1 MLRAFKM
8 GGARGAGAHKSASW
22 RAPNFGKIGKMKTS
36 LSDSAV
42 QSALRIL
49 EGPSAAFARRYP
61 GETGRRQ
68 PVHVVYGGA
77 HLFRAGISR
86 RLGELALATLGEFA
100 PDAFTFARV
109 IGLPGAGAL
118 PKTSKQ
124 AAAAERQFRKSPEKL
139 RLENRAAWLALAVHS
154 RVIEKLRREPVE
166 DFRIDFEDGYG
177 NRPDVEEDQH
187 AKVAAEEVAKGF
199 NEGSLPPFI
208 GIRLKSFSPEL
219 RDRSIRTLDL
229 FVSALCDATGGR
241 LPANFVVTLPKVVIP
256 EQMAALAHLLE
267 AMEPAL
273 GLEKGSLRF
282 EMMIETTQAILN
294 ERGESSLPLFL
305 DAGGGRCIAAHFG
318 TYDYTASCSIT
329 AAYQVMDHPACDFA
343 KHMMQVAFAGTGI
356 WLSDGATNV
365 LPTPPHRAEKG
376 KRPTRVQQIE
386 NREAVHRAWRLHYG
400 HIQHS
405 LISAYYQGW
414 DLHPAQLPTRY
425 AAVFSFFL
433 EGLDSSA
440 ARLKNFVEKAA
451 KATLVGDVFD
461 DAATGQGLLNF
472 FLRAIN
478 CGAIS
483 ETEAE
488 RLTGMTIEELHFGSF
503 LKILKNRTK

>member
-1 MLRAFKM
+1 
-8 GGARGAGAHKSASW
+8 
-22 RAPNFGKIGKMKTS
+22 MKTS
-36 LSDSAV
+36 LSDSAM

-49 EGPSAAFARRYP
+49 DEPWKAFAGRYP

-77 HLFRAGISR
+77 HLFKAGISR
-86 RLGELALATLGEFA
+86 RLGEVALATLDEYA
-100 PDAFTFARV
+100 PDAFTLARIV
-109 IGLPGAGAL
+109 GLPGAAEL
-118 PKTSKQ
+118 PKSGKQ
-124 AAAAERQFRKSPEKL
+124 AAAAERLFAKSPDKL
-139 RLENRAAWLALAVHS
+139 RGENRAAWMALAVYA
-154 RVIEKLRREPVE
+154 RVIEKLKREPVE
-166 DFRIDFEDGYG
+166 DFRVDFEDGYG
-177 NRPDVEEDQH
+177 NRPDAEEDGH
-187 AKVAAEEVAKGF
+187 AKSAAAEVAKGF
-199 NEGSLPPFI
+199 AEGSLPPFI
-208 GIRLKSFSPEL
+208 GIRLKPFSAEL
-219 RDRSIRTLDL
+219 RDRSMRTLDL
-229 FVSALCDATGGR
+229 FVTALCEATGGK
-241 LPANFVVTLPKVVIP
+241 LPPNFVITLPKVVIP
-256 EQMAALAHLLE
+256 EQMTALAHLLE
-267 AMEPAL
+267 AMEAPLKL
-273 GLEKGSLRF
+273 GKGALRF

-294 ERGESSLPLFL
+294 EKGESNLPRFL
-305 DAGGGRCIAAHFG
+305 DAARGRCIAAHFG

-376 KRPTRVQQIE
+376 KKLTRAQREE

-405 LISAYYQGW
+405 LITAYYEGW

-433 EGLDSSA
+433 DGLDSA
-440 ARLKNFVEKAA
+440 AVRLKNFVEKAA

-478 CGAIS
+478 CGAIG
-483 ETEAE
+483 EEEAE
-488 RLTGMTIEELHFGSF
+488 RLTGVTVEELRMGSF